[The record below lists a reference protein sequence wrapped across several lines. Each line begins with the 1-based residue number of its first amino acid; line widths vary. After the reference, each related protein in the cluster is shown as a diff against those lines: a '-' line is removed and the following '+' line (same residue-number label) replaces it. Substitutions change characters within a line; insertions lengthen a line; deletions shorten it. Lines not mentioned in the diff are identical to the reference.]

1 MTNQSGNL
9 PGTTAPQAQLARLRK
24 RLTSLSTQLDRLSD
38 KADASNDEQLKKL
51 LSRARANTTTA
62 LSLSDAVETIASQ
75 TALDLLVTPNNNVH
89 VSVAVTAF
97 EDVPDINELKPL
109 ATAMAPVVLQDES
122 SAGSEDNSLGLQT
135 PKRFS
140 CCSPDP
146 QKWFPEDNAE
156 SKHKNDHAATSGGA
170 NTCEQ
175 PSYMM
180 LTLPVSINSS
190 KERIDEFLK
199 LGDSLVATAQGQL
212 GQAREAICH
221 SSGEET
227 CSLF

>member
-1 MTNQSGNL
+1 MINQSGNL

-24 RLTSLSTQLDRLSD
+24 KLTSLNSQLDRLSN
-38 KADASNDEQLKKL
+38 KADASKDEQLKNL

-62 LSLSDAVETIASQ
+62 LSLGDAVETIASQ
-75 TALDLLVTPNNNVH
+75 TALDLLVTPNNDVH

-109 ATAMAPVVLQDES
+109 ASAMAPVVLQDES
-122 SAGSEDNSLGLQT
+122 SADSADNLGLQT

-146 QKWFPEDNAE
+146 QKWFPEDNAG
-156 SKHKNDHAATSGGA
+156 SKDAKEHAATPGGA
-170 NTCEQ
+170 NTCDQ

-180 LTLPVSINSS
+180 LTLPVSINTS

-199 LGDSLVATAQGQL
+199 LGDSLIAAAQGQL

-221 SSGEET
+221 SSGEDT